1 MFFCT
6 ITGNLIG
13 SIQQDWSLLGPKYS
27 ILNSQGQKTLTIK
40 GPFRSCGSICAG
52 DIVFRVL
59 SPESSEEEIGK
70 ISKSWTGE
78 LQETPTDSDVFAITF
93 PENLD
98 VKTKAVLLA
107 ACFLID
113 FMYFTKSKNSPKNP
127 EEDSNSQTKTSL
139 QSN

>member
-1 MFFCT
+1 M
-6 ITGNLIG
+6 
-13 SIQQDWSLLGPKYS
+13 
-27 ILNSQGQKTLTIK
+27 TIK
-40 GPFRSCGSICAG
+40 GPFRSCDSSICAG
-52 DIVFRVL
+52 DIVFRIL
-59 SPESSEEEIGK
+59 SPESSGLEEIGK
-70 ISKSWTGE
+70 ISKSWSGE

-113 FMYFTKSKNSPKNP
+113 FMYFTKSKNSLKNL
-127 EEDSNSQTKTSL
+127 EEDFNSQTKTGL